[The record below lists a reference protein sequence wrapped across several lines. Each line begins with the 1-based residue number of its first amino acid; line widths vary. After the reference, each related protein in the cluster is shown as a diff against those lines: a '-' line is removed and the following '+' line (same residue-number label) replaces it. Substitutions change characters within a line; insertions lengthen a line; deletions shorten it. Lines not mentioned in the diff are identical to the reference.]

1 MNRLSI
7 RARITGG
14 SLLIALVVAVVAGI
28 IIDSQVERIVHE
40 GTVAV
45 LESDS
50 EPYVVALGEQPG
62 SDFDPPGPSQH
73 VAVVA
78 PDGTTPVDTLPRG
91 LWRQRSDLATDH
103 TAEAV
108 TVGETTYVVL
118 ARTVRVD
125 GEDWHVIAARNA
137 SEESTVLGQMRLLV
151 IGGLALVL
159 IGVGVAAWSL
169 TTASLAP
176 VERMRRSAE
185 RLSAAPSGD
194 LLPVGPADDEIAQL
208 ARTLN
213 ALIARLRAASQRE
226 RQLVSD
232 ASHELRTP
240 LAILSAR
247 LQLAAAE
254 GTSSDDVRADLE
266 GARRD
271 VARLSSLVASLLDL
285 SAIEAADRPP
295 ATATARDLERE
306 GVEAS
311 DRARFRLTGTE
322 VDVRYDGLGE
332 AAGAGTF
339 AIDAE
344 DFGRLV
350 DNLTGNAMQAMGS
363 SGSLGIGLERT
374 PGGVRLTV
382 SDTGGGLDAEFAPHA
397 FERFSRSDASRS
409 TGSGV
414 GLGLAITD
422 AIVRHAG
429 GTVRLDNAPGIG
441 LTVIVELP
449 AVDGR

>member
-14 SLLIALVVAVVAGI
+14 SLLIAIVVAVIAGI
-28 IIDSQVERIVHE
+28 IIDSQVERIVRE

-50 EPYVVALGEQPG
+50 EPYVVALREEPG
-62 SDFDPPGPSQH
+62 SDFDAPGPSQH
-73 VAVVA
+73 VAVLA
-78 PDGTTPVDTLPRG
+78 PDGTTPVDTLPQG
-91 LWRQRSDLATDH
+91 LWEQRSELATDR
-103 TAEAV
+103 TADTV
-108 TVGETTYVVL
+108 TVGDTTYVVRS
-118 ARTVRVD
+118 RTVEVD
-125 GEDWHVIAARNA
+125 GEEWNVIAARNA
-137 SEESTVLGQMRLLV
+137 AEEATVLGQMRLLL
-151 IGGLALVL
+151 IGGLGLVL
-159 IGVGVAAWSL
+159 VGVGVAAWSL

-176 VERMRRSAE
+176 VGRMRRSAE
-185 RLSAAPSGD
+185 RLSAAPSTE

-208 ARTLN
+208 ATTLN
-213 ALIARLRAASQRE
+213 ELIVRLRSASQRE

-240 LAILSAR
+240 LAILSTR
-247 LQLAAAE
+247 LQLASTE
-254 GTSSDDVRADLE
+254 GASSDEVRADLE

-285 SAIEAADRPP
+285 SAIEAGERP
-295 ATATARDLERE
+295 AARATARDLERE

-311 DRARFRLTGTE
+311 DRARFRLTGTD
-322 VDVRYDGLGE
+322 VDVRYDGLGDS
-332 AAGAGTF
+332 AAGRF
-339 AIDAE
+339 RIDAE
-344 DFGRLV
+344 DFGRIV
-350 DNLTGNAMQAMGS
+350 DNLAGNAMQAMGA
-363 SGSLGIGLERT
+363 SGTLGIRLDRT
-374 PGGVRLTV
+374 PGGLRLTV
-382 SDTGGGLDAEFAPHA
+382 SDTGGGMDPGFAPHA

-429 GTVRLDNAPGIG
+429 GSVRLENAPGVG
-441 LTVIVELP
+441 LTVTVELP
-449 AVDGR
+449 AIDAG

>member
-14 SLLIALVVAVVAGI
+14 SLLIAIVVAVVAGI

-50 EPYVVALGEQPG
+50 EPYVVALRDQPG
-62 SDFDPPGPSQH
+62 SDFDAPGPSQH

-78 PDGTTPVDTLPRG
+78 PDGTTSLDTLPKG
-91 LWRQRSDLATDH
+91 LREQRSELVTDRAPS
-103 TAEAV
+103 TE
-108 TVGETTYVVL
+108 TVDGTTYVVL
-118 ARTVRVD
+118 SRTVEVD

-137 SEESTVLGQMRLLV
+137 TEESTVLGQMRLLV

-159 IGVGVAAWSL
+159 VGVGVSAWWL

-176 VERMRRSAE
+176 VGRMRRSAE
-185 RLSAAPSGD
+185 QLSAAPSGE
-194 LLPVGPADDEIAQL
+194 LLPVGPPEDEIAQL

-213 ALIARLRAASQRE
+213 ELIARLRAASQRE

-254 GTSSDDVRADLE
+254 GSTPDDVRADLA

-285 SAIEAADRPP
+285 SAIEAGDRPA

-306 GVEAS
+306 AVEAS

-332 AAGAGTF
+332 AVGATTF
-339 AIDAE
+339 GIDAE
-344 DFGRLV
+344 DFGRLI
-350 DNLTGNAMQAMGS
+350 DNLTGNAMQAMGA
-363 SGSLGIGLERT
+363 SGALGIRLERT

-382 SDTGGGLDAEFAPHA
+382 SDTGGGLDPEFAPHA

-429 GTVRLDNAPGIG
+429 GTVRLDNSPGVG
-441 LTVIVELP
+441 LAVIVELP
-449 AVDGR
+449 AVDAR

>member
-14 SLLIALVVAVVAGI
+14 SLLIAIVVAVVAGI
-28 IIDSQVERIVHE
+28 IIHSQVERIVRE

-50 EPYVVALGEQPG
+50 EPYVVALREEPG
-62 SDFDPPGPSQH
+62 SDFDAPGPSQH
-73 VAVVA
+73 VAVLA
-78 PDGTTPVDTLPRG
+78 PDGTTPVDTLPQG
-91 LWRQRSDLATDH
+91 LWEQRSELATDR
-103 TAEAV
+103 TADTV
-108 TVGETTYVVL
+108 TVGGATYVVL
-118 ARTVRVD
+118 SRTVEVD
-125 GEDWHVIAARNA
+125 GEEWNVIAARNA
-137 SEESTVLGQMRLLV
+137 AEEATVLGQMRLLL
-151 IGGLALVL
+151 IGGLGLVL
-159 IGVGVAAWSL
+159 VGVGVAAWSL

-176 VERMRRSAE
+176 VGRMRRSAE
-185 RLSAAPSGD
+185 RLSAAPSTE

-208 ARTLN
+208 ATTLN
-213 ALIARLRAASQRE
+213 ELIVRLRAASQRE

-240 LAILSAR
+240 LAILSTR
-247 LQLAAAE
+247 LQLAATENASPDE
-254 GTSSDDVRADLE
+254 VRTDLE

-285 SAIEAADRPP
+285 SAIEAGDRPA
-295 ATATARDLERE
+295 ATATARELERE

-311 DRARFRLTGTE
+311 DRARFRLTGTD
-322 VDVRYDGLGE
+322 VDVRYDGLGDSA
-332 AAGAGTF
+332 AAGRF
-339 AIDAE
+339 RIDAE
-344 DFGRLV
+344 DFGRIV
-350 DNLTGNAMQAMGS
+350 DNLAGNAVQAMGA
-363 SGSLGIGLERT
+363 SGTLGIRLDRT
-374 PGGVRLTV
+374 PGGVRLAV
-382 SDTGGGLDAEFAPHA
+382 SDTGGGMDPEFAPHA

-429 GTVRLDNAPGIG
+429 GSVHLENAPGVG

-449 AVDGR
+449 AIDAG